1 MKKYLFLPFIALLA
15 INGVFAVPAS
25 PTPFTVTQ
33 PDGTQLTLHSVGDEY
48 YHWVETEDNQ
58 IVVQSDAGYYEYA
71 TIRNNEV
78 VASGIKAGNMQH
90 RSSVQTGNLSDRN
103 EMLKLMSDKRAAIMA
118 QIRAMEQAEEQAETS
133 NINSETIQAT
143 SSQTSLTIGSQKV
156 LCILIGFPDR
166 PFVKT
171 RADFEAMWNGTNY
184 HEEGSQGS
192 VREFYEENSYHNMT
206 VRATVVGPYVA
217 KHNSSYY
224 ATNGNDIAS
233 SKVRELAKEAI
244 KFKNFDANGDKYV
257 DAVHIVFAGY
267 AADAYEST
275 GLIWSHHSSLSSAVL
290 QGLYKAKEYF
300 MTSELAEGSGS
311 KIAPIGTVCH
321 EYGHALGAPDYYDL
335 NHIFSG
341 TGRWDV
347 MANGGWNGRNGGGS
361 RNGRCP
367 AHHNPYTKAY
377 IYKWII
383 PAVIT
388 STVKNTLY
396 EMTPS
401 HNSTSF
407 YRINTSTA
415 NEFFLIENK
424 AKISDSFNADIPKN
438 GLLIYHIHSDI
449 QNSIA
454 SNTINTSHPQRCYVV
469 CANASSDPTSSPSSY
484 GCNLG
489 YSCAFPTDN
498 NSKIFF
504 TSTSTP
510 SAKSWG
516 GVATGVDLC
525 FIQRNGN
532 NIKFVVNPEINGKKT
547 LSTPD
552 TYSVAH
558 IPVGAKIK
566 WTYTFTPSSPSHRPP
581 LGRPIIFVN
590 GDSTALVTLKR
601 GTYTIWRDT
610 LAFLTAHASDGNE
623 NSPNT

>member
-1 MKKYLFLPFIALLA
+1 
-15 INGVFAVPAS
+15 
-25 PTPFTVTQ
+25 
-33 PDGTQLTLHSVGDEY
+33 
-48 YHWVETEDNQ
+48 
-58 IVVQSDAGYYEYA
+58 
-71 TIRNNEV
+71 
-78 VASGIKAGNMQH
+78 MQH
-90 RSSVQTGNLSDRN
+90 KSSIQAGSLSDRN
-103 EMLKLMSDKRAAIMA
+103 EMLKLMSDKRAATMA
-118 QIRAMEQAEEQAETS
+118 QIRAMEQAEEQEEIGNTA
-133 NINSETIQAT
+133 SETIQAT

-171 RADFEAMWNGTNY
+171 KADFEAMWNGINY

-244 KFKNFDANGDKYV
+244 TAAKEDIKFKNFDVNGDKYV

-267 AADAYEST
+267 AADANEST
-275 GLIWSHHSSLSSAVL
+275 GLIWSHRWSLSSAVL
-290 QGLYKAKEYF
+290 QGLYKAKNYF
-300 MTSELAEGSGS
+300 MTSEFAGSSGF
-311 KIAPIGTVCH
+311 KIAPVGTVCH

-335 NHIFSG
+335 NHIFPG
-341 TGRWDV
+341 TGYWDV
-347 MANGGWNGRNGGGS
+347 MASGSWNGS
-361 RNGRCP
+361 DEYDATNGRCP

-388 STVKNTLY
+388 PSVKNTLY

-415 NEFFLIENK
+415 NEFFLLENRTK
-424 AKISDSFNADIPKN
+424 YANSFNTYLPGG

-449 QNSIA
+449 QNNIA
-454 SNTINTSHPQRCYVV
+454 SNTINTSHPQKCYIV
-469 CANASSDPTSSPSSY
+469 CANASSDPTSTSSSY
-484 GCNLG
+484 GSTD
-489 YSCAFPTDN
+489 YSCVYPVN
-498 NSKIFF
+498 NKIFF
-504 TSTSTP
+504 TSTSIP

-532 NIKFVVNPEINGKKT
+532 NIKFVVNPEIEGENT
-547 LSTPD
+547 LYSPD
-552 TYSVAH
+552 IYRVSD
-558 IPVGAKIK
+558 IPAGAKIK
-566 WTYTFTPSSPSHRPP
+566 WTYTFTPSSSSRRPP

-601 GTYTIWRDT
+601 GTYTVKRDT
-610 LAFLTAHASDGNE
+610 LAFLAAHASNE
-623 NSPNT
+623 NETHLIPL